1 VLLTDTV
8 FIGEDDNSGGGS
20 EAGLDA
26 SETYTLD
33 LSGIEPHA
41 NQGVHVKLTIHAEGS
56 QGADV
61 KHKVFWVT
69 GCAPSPTTTTKP
81 GETTTTT
88 KPGETTTTKPGETT
102 TTTTKP
108 GETTTSGATGSSGET
123 TTTAAVGG
131 SPTTAPG
138 GGAGGEL
145 PFTGA
150 GGAMPLLVAGLVL
163 VGLGAASLLAKAR
176 RGGT

>member
-1 VLLTDTV
+1 KIDNVTFDDLPNNEPHVDCTFQVDFYGYDEGDLDATVTFRLHPPTGDREVLLTDTV

-33 LSGIEPHA
+33 LTGIEPQA
-41 NQGVHVKLTIHAEGS
+41 NQGLHVKRPVHAEGS

-81 GETTTTT
+81 GETTTST

-102 TTTTKP
+102 T
-108 GETTTSGATGSSGET
+108 
-123 TTTAAVGG
+123 
-131 SPTTAPG
+131 
-138 GGAGGEL
+138 
-145 PFTGA
+145 
-150 GGAMPLLVAGLVL
+150 
-163 VGLGAASLLAKAR
+163 
-176 RGGT
+176 